1 MTIDTSA
8 VRTSTVNPS
17 SVNTSTVNASS
28 VNTSPVNASS
38 VDTSSAGAPDVVVIG
53 GGTGGYST
61 ALRAAAL
68 GLDVVLVER
77 DKVGGTCLHRGC
89 IPSKALLHA
98 AELVDGITEA
108 RERWG
113 VKATLDSV
121 DWSALVATRDDI
133 VARNHQGVEA
143 HLAHAGVR
151 VVRGSARLTGPRTV
165 RVEATGR
172 IEATGRVEGMG
183 RVEGTRADFVPGVHD
198 LTARRGIVLATGS
211 RPRTLPGLAPD
222 GRRVVTSD
230 DALFAPGLPAS
241 VLVLGGG
248 AIGVEYASFHRSMG
262 AEVTLV
268 EAADRIVPSEDA
280 DVSRYLTRGLRKRG
294 IDVLAGARLLDAT
307 VLENGVRARVR
318 TARDET
324 RTVEAERLLVAV
336 GRTPVTDGLDLA
348 AAGLAADERGFVVP
362 ADWARLETAVPGI
375 HVVGD
380 LLPPPSPGLAHAS
393 FAEGLLVAETLAGRV
408 SAPVDHRAVPRVTYS
423 SPQTAAVGLSE
434 AEARARGH
442 EVDVNAMPLTAVAK
456 GMVHGLGGL
465 VKVVTEAGGGQ
476 VLGVHLVGPN
486 VSEMIAESQ
495 LIVGWDAEPADVA
508 RHVHAHPTLSEAVGE
523 VFLTLA
529 GRGLHQR

>member
-1 MTIDTSA
+1 M
-8 VRTSTVNPS
+8 
-17 SVNTSTVNASS
+17 NT
-28 VNTSPVNASS
+28 
-38 VDTSSAGAPDVVVIG
+38 PDVIVIG

-61 ALRAAAL
+61 ALRAASL

-89 IPSKALLHA
+89 IPSKAMLHA
-98 AELVDGITEA
+98 AELVDGIAEA

-113 VKATLDSV
+113 VKATLESV
-121 DWSALVATRDDI
+121 DWPALTATRDDI
-133 VARNHQGVEA
+133 VARNHKGVEA

-151 VVRGSARLTGPRTV
+151 VVRGSARLAGARTV
-165 RVEATGR
+165 RVEGVR
-172 IEATGRVEGMG
+172 EGS
-183 RVEGTRADFVPGVHD
+183 TPGVQD

-211 RPRTLPGLAPD
+211 RPRTLPGLVSD

-230 DALFAPGLPAS
+230 DALFAPGLPGS

-268 EAADRIVPSEDA
+268 EAADRIVPLEDA
-280 DVSRYLTRGLRKRG
+280 DVSRHLTRGLKKRG
-294 IDVLAGARLLDAT
+294 VDVQAGARLLDAE

-318 TARDET
+318 TARGET

-336 GRTPVTDGLDLA
+336 GRTPVTEGLDLA
-348 AAGLAADERGFVVP
+348 AAGLTTDERGFVAP
-362 ADWARLETAVPGI
+362 ADWNRLETAVPGI

-380 LLPPPSPGLAHAS
+380 LLPPPSLGLAHAS
-393 FAEGLLVAETLAGRV
+393 FAEGLLVAETLAGLP
-408 SAPVDHRAVPRVTYS
+408 SAPVDYAAVPRVTYS
-423 SPQTAAVGLSE
+423 SPQTASVGLGE

-442 EVDVNAMPLTAVAK
+442 EVEVNTMPLTAVAK
-456 GMVHGLGGL
+456 GMVHGQGGM
-465 VKVVTEAGGGQ
+465 VKVVAEAGCGQ

-495 LIVGWDAEPADVA
+495 LIVGWDAQPSDVA

-529 GRGLHQR
+529 GRGLHQQ

>member
-1 MTIDTSA
+1 MNTSDVIDTA
-8 VRTSTVNPS
+8 
-17 SVNTSTVNASS
+17 
-28 VNTSPVNASS
+28 
-38 VDTSSAGAPDVVVIG
+38 DVIVIG

-89 IPSKALLHA
+89 IPSKAMLHA
-98 AELVDGITEA
+98 AELVDGIAEA

-113 VKATLDSV
+113 VKATLDAV
-121 DWSALVATRDDI
+121 DWAALIATRDDI
-133 VARNHQGVEA
+133 VARNHRGVEA

-165 RVEATGR
+165 RVEDMG
-172 IEATGRVEGMG
+172 VE
-183 RVEGTRADFVPGVHD
+183 RALGAPDDAGPGVLD
-198 LTARRGIVLATGS
+198 LAARRGLVLATGS

-268 EAADRIVPSEDA
+268 EAADRLVPLEDA
-280 DVSRYLTRGLRKRG
+280 EVSRHLTRGLKKRG
-294 IDVLAGARLLDAT
+294 IDVQAGARLLDAE
-307 VLENGVRARVR
+307 LREDGVRARVR
-318 TARDET
+318 TARGET

-336 GRTPVTDGLDLA
+336 GRAPVTDGLDLA
-348 AAGLAADERGFVVP
+348 AAGLETDERGFVVP
-362 ADWARLETAVPGI
+362 ADWNRLETAVPGI

-380 LLPPPSPGLAHAS
+380 LLPPPSLGLAHAS
-393 FAEGLLVAETLAGRV
+393 FAEGLLVAETLAGV
-408 SAPVDHRAVPRVTYS
+408 PSAPVDYAAVPRVTYS
-423 SPQTAAVGLSE
+423 SPQTASVGLSE

-442 EVDVNAMPLTAVAK
+442 EVDVNTMPLTAVAK
-456 GMVHGLGGL
+456 GMVHGQGGM
-465 VKVVTEAGGGQ
+465 VKVVAEAGGGQ
-476 VLGVHLVGPN
+476 VLAVHLVGPH
-486 VSEMIAESQ
+486 VSEMVAESQ

-523 VFLTLA
+523 TFLTLA
-529 GRGLHQR
+529 GRGLHQQ

>member
-1 MTIDTSA
+1 M
-8 VRTSTVNPS
+8 
-17 SVNTSTVNASS
+17 NTA
-28 VNTSPVNASS
+28 
-38 VDTSSAGAPDVVVIG
+38 DVIVIG

-61 ALRAAAL
+61 ALRAASL

-89 IPSKALLHA
+89 IPSKAMLHA
-98 AELVDGITEA
+98 AELVDGIAEA

-121 DWSALVATRDDI
+121 DWGALVATRDDI
-133 VARNHQGVEA
+133 VARNHKGVEA

-151 VVRGSARLTGPRTV
+151 VLRSGARLTGARTV
-165 RVEATGR
+165 RVEGVRTGSTPGAR
-172 IEATGRVEGMG
+172 GESVL
-183 RVEGTRADFVPGVHD
+183 GVHD

-268 EAADRIVPSEDA
+268 EAADRIVPLEDA
-280 DVSRYLTRGLRKRG
+280 DVSRHLTRGLKKRG
-294 IDVLAGARLLDAT
+294 VDVQAGARLLDAE

-318 TARDET
+318 TARGET

-336 GRTPVTDGLDLA
+336 GRAPVTEGLDLA
-348 AAGLAADERGFVVP
+348 AAGLTTDERGFVAP
-362 ADWARLETAVPGI
+362 ADWNRLETAVPGI

-380 LLPPPSPGLAHAS
+380 LLPPPSLGLAHAS
-393 FAEGLLVAETLAGRV
+393 FAEGLLVAETLAGV
-408 SAPVDHRAVPRVTYS
+408 PSAPVDYAAVPRVTYS
-423 SPQTAAVGLSE
+423 SPQTAAVGLGE

-442 EVDVNAMPLTAVAK
+442 EVDVNTMPLTAVAK
-456 GMVHGLGGL
+456 GMVHGQGGM

-495 LIVGWDAEPADVA
+495 LIVGWDAQPSDVA

-529 GRGLHQR
+529 GRGLHQQ

>member
-1 MTIDTSA
+1 MI
-8 VRTSTVNPS
+8 
-17 SVNTSTVNASS
+17 VNT
-28 VNTSPVNASS
+28 
-38 VDTSSAGAPDVVVIG
+38 PDVIVIG
-53 GGTGGYST
+53 GGTGGYAT

-68 GLDVVLVER
+68 GLDVVLAER

-89 IPSKALLHA
+89 IPSKAMLYA
-98 AELVDGITEA
+98 AELVDGIAEA

-113 VKATLDSV
+113 VRATLDSV
-121 DWSALVATRDDI
+121 DWAALVATRDDI
-133 VARNHQGVEA
+133 VARNHKGVEA

-165 RVEATGR
+165 RVESAR
-172 IEATGRVEGMG
+172 RESA
-183 RVEGTRADFVPGVHD
+183 PGVHD
-198 LTARRGIVLATGS
+198 FSARRGIVLATGS
-211 RPRTLPGLAPD
+211 RPRTIPGLVPD

-268 EAADRIVPSEDA
+268 EAAERIVPLEDA
-280 DVSRYLTRGLRKRG
+280 DVSRHLTRGLKKRG
-294 IDVLAGARLLDAT
+294 IDVQPGARLLDAE
-307 VLENGVRARVR
+307 VLDDGVRARVR
-318 TARDET
+318 TARGET

-336 GRTPVTDGLDLA
+336 GRAPVTEGLGLD
-348 AAGLAADERGFVVP
+348 AAGLTTDERGFVVP
-362 ADWARLETAVPGI
+362 ADWNRLETAVPGV

-380 LLPPPSPGLAHAS
+380 LLPPPSLGLAHAS
-393 FAEGLLVAETLAGRV
+393 FAEALLVAETLAGLRP
-408 SAPVDHRAVPRVTYS
+408 APIDYAAVPRVTYS

-434 AEARARGH
+434 TEARARGR
-442 EVDVNAMPLTAVAK
+442 EVEVNTMPLTAVAK
-456 GMVHGLGGL
+456 GMVHGRGGM

-476 VLGVHLVGPN
+476 VLGVHLVGPS

-529 GRGLHQR
+529 GRGLHQQ

>member
-1 MTIDTSA
+1 M
-8 VRTSTVNPS
+8 
-17 SVNTSTVNASS
+17 NTT
-28 VNTSPVNASS
+28 
-38 VDTSSAGAPDVVVIG
+38 DVIVIG

-61 ALRAAAL
+61 ALRAASL
-68 GLDVVLVER
+68 GLGVVLVER

-89 IPSKALLHA
+89 IPSKAMLHA
-98 AELVDGITEA
+98 AELVDGMAEA

-121 DWSALVATRDDI
+121 DWSALTATRDDI
-133 VARNHQGVEA
+133 VARNHRGVEA

-165 RVEATGR
+165 HAEGACEDATPGAAG
-172 IEATGRVEGMG
+172 EPAL
-183 RVEGTRADFVPGVHD
+183 GVHD
-198 LTARRGIVLATGS
+198 FTARRGIVLATGS

-262 AEVTLV
+262 AEVILV
-268 EAADRIVPSEDA
+268 EAADRIVPLEDA
-280 DVSRYLTRGLRKRG
+280 DVSRHLTRGLKKRG
-294 IDVLAGARLLDAT
+294 VDVQAGARLLDAE

-318 TARDET
+318 TARGET

-336 GRTPVTDGLDLA
+336 GRVPVTEGLDLA
-348 AAGLAADERGFVVP
+348 AAGLTTDERGYVAP
-362 ADWARLETAVPGI
+362 ADRNRLETAVPGV

-380 LLPPPSPGLAHAS
+380 LLPPPSLGLAHAS
-393 FAEGLLVAETLAGRV
+393 FAEGLLVAETLAGLP
-408 SAPVDHRAVPRVTYS
+408 SAPVDYAAVPRVTYS
-423 SPQTAAVGLSE
+423 SPQTASVGLGE

-442 EVDVNAMPLTAVAK
+442 EVDVNTMPLTAVAK
-456 GMVHGLGGL
+456 GMVHGQGGM
-465 VKVVTEAGGGQ
+465 VKVVAEAGGGQ

-495 LIVGWDAEPADVA
+495 LIVGWDAQPSDVA

-529 GRGLHQR
+529 GRGLHQQ